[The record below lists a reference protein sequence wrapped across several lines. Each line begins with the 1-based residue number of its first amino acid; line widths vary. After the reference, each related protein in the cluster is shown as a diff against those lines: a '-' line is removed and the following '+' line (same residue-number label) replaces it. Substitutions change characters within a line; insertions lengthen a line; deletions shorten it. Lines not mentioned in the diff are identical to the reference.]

1 MGSEEGKSNL
11 DLHEKIFN
19 IYKDFMAR
27 VTKFE
32 ELVAVGSRLL
42 VGFQQGLE
50 FLRRPPID
58 NTSGLI
64 KSVIKANQT
73 KRIQSYLEAGCR
85 NTHDGVQNV
94 SKWIYFSLH
103 FDPHPPSLL
112 NVYGKLIFGPL
123 FSCNPTFLSLTS
135 LTAFA
140 FLMHGKHLC
149 QEVHTCQLGLQDY
162 LSEVMGATGR
172 SILNQ
177 LEFLM
182 EDVTNAM
189 QSAMG
194 NSPLSED
201 EDFDTG
207 INEQAT
213 RDDEEGSAPSHI
225 KRYDVTDFA
234 VLMGAIYSMVK
245 KEYVMQE
252 KIVSSLNLKSSSG
265 ELESYCLM
273 WSLRPLIND
282 DIMHQAWKLIP

>member
-94 SKWIYFSLH
+94 SKL
-103 FDPHPPSLL
+103 
-112 NVYGKLIFGPL
+112 
-123 FSCNPTFLSLTS
+123 
-135 LTAFA
+135 
-140 FLMHGKHLC
+140 
-149 QEVHTCQLGLQDY
+149 HTCQLGLQDY
-162 LSEVMGATGR
+162 LSEGR

-213 RDDEEGSAPSHI
+213 RDDKEGSAPSHI